1 MALYNVL
8 NSQRYNAENK
18 ELMILTYLKVSE
30 IAEKWNMSRRRVQD
44 LCRLNQIPG
53 AQRWGRDWMI
63 PENALRPP
71 DGRSKTGRAEKASA
85 GGYVPLLRKSP
96 ILLMTD
102 LYNVPGTADACIAA
116 LEEHPETQTLMQAE
130 LVYLRGQIDEV
141 YLDVRKI
148 MDSLS
153 GYYGL
158 LAGGMLLAMVAMWKG
173 DIKLWNEAHGY
184 FYDVPCKNETD
195 RDIVALA
202 VASTD
207 IEIRDNNKFPDWFAR
222 GCFDNLPPASHPAAR
237 VFYIKHL
244 LIFAQDCAV
253 GSVKPKDMGRL
264 GPMKMLPYIIEP
276 MISQMVAEKVVLAE
290 IYLRLMAAIVYRQI
304 GSDTQGGAHLDR
316 AIRLCLA
323 DELYGPLVENRR
335 QLGLFLDE
343 HLAMI
348 DPQALKKVKTLYKQ
362 FQAGWTRLHNAVLD
376 RSVEESLTVREREV
390 ARLAAFGL
398 TNQEIARQLS
408 VSTHTV
414 RSLLDSARDKIGAD
428 RRIDLALYI

>member
-1 MALYNVL
+1 MA
-8 NSQRYNAENK
+8 
-18 ELMILTYLKVSE
+18 YLKVSE
-30 IAEKWNMSRRRVQD
+30 IAQKWNMSRRRVQD
-44 LCRLNQIPG
+44 LCRLNLIPG

-71 DGRSKTGRAEKASA
+71 DCRSKAGKAA
-85 GGYVPLLRKSP
+85 REAAAGYVPLLRKSP

-102 LYNVPGTADACIAA
+102 LYNAPGNADACIAA
-116 LEEHPETQTLMQAE
+116 LDEHPEAQALMQAE
-130 LVYLRGQIDEV
+130 LTYIRGQIDEV
-141 YLDVRKI
+141 YRDAREILD
-148 MDSLS
+148 SCS
-153 GYYGL
+153 GFYAM
-158 LAGGMLLAMVAMWKG
+158 LAGGMLLAVVAMWKG
-173 DIKLWNEAHGY
+173 DTKLWNEAHGHLY
-184 FYDVPCKNETD
+184 EAPCKTEVD
-195 RDIVALA
+195 WDIVALA

-207 IEIRDNNKFPDWFAR
+207 IEIRDTNKFPDWFAR
-222 GCFDNLPPASHPAAR
+222 GCFDNLPRHSHPAAR
-237 VFYIKHL
+237 VYYIKHL

-276 MISQMVAEKVVLAE
+276 MISQMVAEKIVLAE
-290 IYLRLMAAIVYRQI
+290 IYLRLMAAVVYHQI
-304 GSDTQGGAHLDR
+304 GRDSQGGAHLDK

-323 DELYGPLVENRR
+323 DELYGLLVEHRR
-335 QLGLFLDE
+335 QLGLFLDD
-343 HLAMI
+343 HLARI
-348 DPQALKKVKTLYKQ
+348 DPEALKKVKTLYKQ

-398 TNQEIARQLS
+398 TNQEIAAQLS

>member
-1 MALYNVL
+1 MIII
-8 NSQRYNAENK
+8 QRHDAESK
-18 ELMILTYLKVSE
+18 GLMTLAYLKVSE
-30 IAEKWNMSRRRVQD
+30 IAQKWNMSRRRVQD
-44 LCRLNQIPG
+44 LCRMDMIPG

-63 PENALRPP
+63 PENAHRPP
-71 DGRSKTGRAEKASA
+71 DGRSKAGRAEKAAA
-85 GGYVPLLRKSP
+85 GDHVSLLRNSP

-102 LYNVPGTADACIAA
+102 LYNAPGTADNCIAA
-116 LEEHPETQTLMQAE
+116 LEEYPETQTLMQAE

-184 FYDVPCKNETD
+184 FYNVPCKNDTD

-222 GCFDNLPPASHPAAR
+222 GCFDNLPPASHPAAQ

-244 LIFAQDCAV
+244 LIFAQDCAM
-253 GSVKPKDMGRL
+253 GSVKPKEMGRL

-276 MISQMVAEKVVLAE
+276 MISQVVAEKVVLAE
-290 IYLRLMAAIVYRQI
+290 IYLRLMAAIVYHQI
-304 GSDTQGGAHLDR
+304 GRDTQGGAHLDK
-316 AIRLCLA
+316 AIRLCLV
-323 DELYGPLVENRR
+323 DGLYGPLVEHRR
-335 QLGLFLDE
+335 QLGLFLDD
-343 HLAMI
+343 HLTVI
-348 DPQALKKVKTLYKQ
+348 DPQALKKVKTMYKQ
-362 FQAGWTRLHNAVLD
+362 LQGGWTKLHNAVLD

-398 TNQEIARQLS
+398 TNQEIAAQLS

-414 RSLLDSARDKIGAD
+414 RSLLDSARDKIGTD